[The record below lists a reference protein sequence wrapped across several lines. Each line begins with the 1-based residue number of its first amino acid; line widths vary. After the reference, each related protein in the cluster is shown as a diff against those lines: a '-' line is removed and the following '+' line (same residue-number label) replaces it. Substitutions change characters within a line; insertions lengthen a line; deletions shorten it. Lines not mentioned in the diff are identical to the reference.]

1 MELCCRQGV
10 MPALAE
16 AAAGARVIAF
26 DRPPFG
32 LTQRPL
38 VWEGAEEDNPYTS
51 PVRNQRYIICIM
63 GFIG

>member
-1 MELCCRQGV
+1 

-38 VWEGAEEDNPYTS
+38 AWEGAEEDNPYTS
-51 PVRNQRYIICIM
+51 PVRDQGVLWDII
-63 GFIG
+63 